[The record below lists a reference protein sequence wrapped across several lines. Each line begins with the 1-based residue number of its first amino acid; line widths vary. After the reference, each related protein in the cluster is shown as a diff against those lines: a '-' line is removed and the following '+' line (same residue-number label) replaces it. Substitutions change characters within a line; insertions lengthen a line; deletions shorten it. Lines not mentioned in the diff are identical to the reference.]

1 VLRSVA
7 GVLPGTGRDRSRPTQ
22 RPARVVA
29 TATGRRTEVR
39 GRLLI
44 GAIAQIVACALLLL
58 VGSGSAI
65 WLLVAVTL
73 IVGVPQGLNSLANQ
87 NALYH
92 QADPARMGSSAGL
105 LQTCTYLG
113 AIIAAAAGGAFL
125 GHGADTRG
133 LHHRALFTLAVAVLF
148 LVAILPDRSLRR
160 IGSPSSSTAATA

>member
-1 VLRSVA
+1 
-7 GVLPGTGRDRSRPTQ
+7 
-22 RPARVVA
+22 
-29 TATGRRTEVR
+29 
-39 GRLLI
+39 
-44 GAIAQIVACALLLL
+44 LL

-148 LVAILPDRSLRR
+148 LVAILPDRSELINLINRGHRVTGRR
-160 IGSPSSSTAATA
+160 AGTSIVNDLAGHPDDTVVSKRNGLAAAASHHPHRNRPQLSGARRAIRQVL

>member
-1 VLRSVA
+1 M
-7 GVLPGTGRDRSRPTQ
+7 
-22 RPARVVA
+22 RPASVVLVDLNNLA
-29 TATGRRTEVR
+29 HDVFTDHDNAASTWHIRRLR
-39 GRLLI
+39 PS
-44 GAIAQIVACALLLL
+44 CPKM
-58 VGSGSAI
+58 GSGHPHRPPAT
-65 WLLVAVTL
+65 VTL

-160 IGSPSSSTAATA
+160 IGSPSSSTSSTAATA